1 MPYTASP
8 TVACERIRN
17 ISVFSRFAL
26 NALWFC
32 SFSVAFFVSR
42 FVVVESQVDLF
53 GKFDSSGKFV
63 GGQALA
69 MARGD
74 FPLRKSDQRGVSGPP
89 SG

>member
-1 MPYTASP
+1 MLLTASEA
-8 TVACERIRN
+8 VASSRIRN

-32 SFSVAFFVSR
+32 SFPVAFFVSR

-53 GKFDSSGKFV
+53 GKFDSSGNFV
-63 GGQALA
+63 GGQAPP